1 MAKTNN
7 NSLKLQRAV
16 RSLFYDYQEKKGCLG
31 TTYAQAACGCDNALQ
46 MWRGPKGDKGD
57 PGPQG
62 PKGDNAGSFLVSAE
76 FVVNPAGQPEGS
88 YLKLVLIDV
97 AQQEQVVYVNLSEL
111 EDVYSAGNGI
121 DITSMVIAA
130 KLGAG
135 LTFDQQGNITSAYQ
149 FCDGLDETSNVVKV
163 KLDASNNIL
172 GFAGSG
178 CKGLTATVGLAQSSS
193 GVNLVLTGASG
204 AVLSTIPLEGGT
216 GITVQ
221 KNAQTGGFTWLVD
234 FSDVISSTAGNNLTI
249 SDNKLYVGN
258 SALSYTVGDGTFT
271 LTNAAGGTSTVTLPT
286 VVRSLDRADLV
297 CEGEN
302 APYLR
307 LTFKRD
313 NGQNLYQD
321 VSLACLASALDVI
334 SDVNIDVQCETS
346 RDLEPVVFFSAQG
359 QATIITQEVYEE
371 ILEDPRAPSD
381 TVAHDVVALG
391 EAYTLELQ
399 GTSTSSP
406 EPTLYLN
413 ARIISN
419 YDSFWETGDLA
430 TQSAYIP
437 LADVIA
443 AGAEGYR
450 LLEPF
455 DFDPTIE
462 WTNYPDR
469 RVRIVVTVD
478 SSGDYYVYTL
488 AYYWDNGVSDKPTTD
503 LVITNAGGDETRV
516 DLNPA
521 INHVGGEVKAVTN
534 PDDRTRVTLRDWPH
548 SEPFEYPA
556 GFYASINAYASLD
569 DVCGDNPLEFLSSTV
584 VDNVFYTYYQ
594 SGTPAVVSM
603 RIEDTNDD
611 ETINY
616 IYQTYLTVDTSNN
629 YACIDKDGN
638 ASVADLVS
646 TGVVLY
652 AYDNRTEKRLDDKQL
667 YVVGELVEDGQ
678 GHPGIAIR
686 AYLQGVKKVLRLGPS
701 CSSDIPLADL
711 GGISGAAL
719 DVQCEMV
726 ESTPYFMS
734 NFQIDFIWFKSD
746 TSYTETTQ
754 TFFYDSRSTD
764 PEATWYGD
772 AAAEGPVASM
782 NFQVAGFRMVYTDLT
797 TNEST
802 TYEWSTLDLAV
813 ATTQNDSVTIL
824 LPNGCF
830 FVARVATT
838 ISIVPARYGIV
849 RSTIYL
855 PWASVPRSYAT
866 RENGYDYKDA
876 ASSLSA
882 NERLDLG
889 TPLPEGI
896 DILDYSIP
904 SLTING
910 VAASVVSGPP
920 YETMLGTLLLE
931 DYEGETTLFFT
942 ASPEYRD
949 NWPRDTEEVLSAA
962 DFVMTDAGGTETR
975 VDMKPLLAHIGGTVQ
990 NMPVGEVTSIPVL
1003 GNDAEPST
1011 AEPGFYVQSDDHMIY
1026 IVGVSDTDGLS
1037 YETTVAEGKVTVC
1050 TYEQIKSIGMSF
1062 YYFDKPNTAPQY
1074 SYYLVADPVSGAPY
1088 DMQDILDAGD
1098 EGVELLAASG
1108 TAFPPVF
1115 VSDAPSV
1122 RIRATYTHVSDDVE
1136 PGGGE
1141 IRGALRAVA
1150 YPDCYTF
1157 ELFGQAFAL
1166 ALCLAPSCDPCIDLT
1181 PAIGDAIT
1189 SVSGTV
1195 SCDGTVTPFEDGAY
1209 INGEYSDASNN
1220 VIYGISE
1227 SVSSNAQVTFEL
1239 PQGTATL
1246 FPEVWIA
1253 DPNDSHMS
1261 YSYVFSNGIPVS
1273 ELTVGARFCSDER
1286 LHGYTP
1292 H

>member
-57 PGPQG
+57 QGPQG

-178 CKGLTATVGLAQSSS
+178 CKGLTATVNLTQAAS
-193 GVNLVLTGASG
+193 GVALVLTGAGG

-258 SALSYTVGDGTFT
+258 STLSYTVGDGVFT
-271 LTNAAGGTSTVTLPT
+271 LTNPAGGTSSVTLPT

-334 SDVNIDVQCETS
+334 SGVNIDVQCETS

-399 GTSTSSP
+399 GTSTSAP
-406 EPTLYLN
+406 EPPLYLN

-455 DFDPTIE
+455 DFDPTVE

-478 SSGDYYVYTL
+478 SSGDYYMYTL

-534 PDDRTRVTLRDWPH
+534 PDDRTRVTLRAWPH
-548 SEPFEYPA
+548 SAPFEYPA
-556 GFYASINAYASLD
+556 GFYADINAYASLD
-569 DVCGDNPLEFLSSTV
+569 DVCDDNPLEFLSSTV

-603 RIEDTNDD
+603 HIEDINDD
-611 ETINY
+611 ETTNY

-629 YACIDKDGN
+629 YACLDKDGN

-678 GHPGIAIR
+678 GHPGLAIR
-686 AYLQGVKKVLRLGPS
+686 AYRQGVKKVLRLGPS

-711 GGISGAAL
+711 GGIAGIET
-719 DVQCEMV
+719 DVRCDTTPG
-726 ESTPYFMS
+726 ESTPFEQILDGVISTYTLGPDGTISDLLHRYTIPTDSSARSSFTITLGGDGGSSGLGIEIYAEADDTEPRREALPYNEYS
-734 NFQIDFIWFKSD
+734 NLPLDGSGSTYPECYSLAEFLAAGEQGLPLLYSTISPSSGIPAFAENETLYAAVTDNGNS
-746 TSYTETTQ
+746 SYTF
-754 TFFYDSRSTD
+754 TFTVH
-764 PEATWYGD
+764 T
-772 AAAEGPVASM
+772 
-782 NFQVAGFRMVYTDLT
+782 
-797 TNEST
+797 
-802 TYEWSTLDLAV
+802 
-813 ATTQNDSVTIL
+813 
-824 LPNGCF
+824 
-830 FVARVATT
+830 
-838 ISIVPARYGIV
+838 
-849 RSTIYL
+849 
-855 PWASVPRSYAT
+855 
-866 RENGYDYKDA
+866 
-876 ASSLSA
+876 SA
-882 NERLDLG
+882 
-889 TPLPEGI
+889 
-896 DILDYSIP
+896 
-904 SLTING
+904 
-910 VAASVVSGPP
+910 
-920 YETMLGTLLLE
+920 
-931 DYEGETTLFFT
+931 ETTLT
-942 ASPEYRD
+942 
-949 NWPRDTEEVLSAA
+949 
-962 DFVMTDAGGTETR
+962 TDLVVTNSDGTEQR
-975 VDMKPLLAHIGGTVQ
+975 VDMKPLLAHVG
-990 NMPVGEVTSIPVL
+990 GEVKDVVVGSESVPLIGYADEENYV
-1003 GNDAEPST
+1003 
-1011 AEPGFYVQSDDHMIY
+1011 GFYIDNVYFSAENFCEQQSSACN
-1026 IVGVSDTDGLS
+1026 VVT
-1037 YETTVAEGKVTVC
+1037 ETTHDGVV
-1050 TYEQIKSIGMSF
+1050 
-1062 YYFDKPNTAPQY
+1062 
-1074 SYYLVADPVSGAPY
+1074 
-1088 DMQDILDAGD
+1088 DICLDA
-1098 EGVELLAASG
+1098 V
-1108 TAFPPVF
+1108 PV
-1115 VSDAPSV
+1115 
-1122 RIRATYTHVSDDVE
+1122 
-1136 PGGGE
+1136 
-1141 IRGALRAVA
+1141 
-1150 YPDCYTF
+1150 TF
-1157 ELFGQAFAL
+1157 ELEIYRINADGQEAEPNIVYTTYGSDECSGGEVSSHSLIESYIAAGSAGL
-1166 ALCLAPSCDPCIDLT
+1166 PLYRTTWSWSITPELSDVRLVITPLEGENCYRLSIIQEQVAQRLCLEPSCDPCIDLT

-1189 SVSGTV
+1189 SISGTV
-1195 SCDGTVTPFEDGAY
+1195 SCGVTVIPFEGGAY

-1246 FPEVWIA
+1246 FPEVWVT
-1253 DPNDSHMS
+1253 DPNDSNMS
-1261 YSYVFSNGIPVS
+1261 YAYVFSNGIPVS
-1273 ELTVGARFCSDER
+1273 ELTVGARFCSDEHT
-1286 LHGYTP
+1286 HGFTP
-1292 H
+1292 Q

>member
-46 MWRGPKGDKGD
+46 MWRGPKGEKGD

-76 FVVNPAGQPEGS
+76 FVVDPAGQPAGS

-149 FCDGLDETSNVVKV
+149 FCDGLDETSNVVTV

-178 CKGLTATVGLAQSSS
+178 CKGLTATVSLAQSSS
-193 GVNLVLTGASG
+193 GVNLVLTGANG

-234 FSDVISSTAGNNLTI
+234 FSDVVSGTAGNNLTI
-249 SDNKLYVGN
+249 SNNKLYVGD
-258 SALSYTVGDGTFT
+258 SALTYTVGDGVFT
-271 LTNAAGGTSTVTLPT
+271 LTNASGGTSSVTLPT

-297 CEGEN
+297 CEGAN

-359 QATIITQEVYEE
+359 QVTIITQEVYEE
-371 ILEDPRAPSD
+371 ILEDPRAPYD
-381 TVAHDVVALG
+381 TVAEGVVELG

-399 GTSTSSP
+399 GTSTSAP
-406 EPTLYLN
+406 EPPLYLD
-413 ARIISN
+413 AGIISDD
-419 YDSFWETGDLA
+419 DSSWTTADSVAQPSF
-430 TQSAYIP
+430 IP

-443 AGAEGYR
+443 AGAEGYQ
-450 LLEPF
+450 LLEPV
-455 DFDPTIE
+455 DIDPTTD
-462 WTNYPDR
+462 WVNYPDR

-478 SSGDYYVYTL
+478 SSGDYYMYTL

-548 SEPFEYPA
+548 SAPFEYPA
-556 GFYASINAYASLD
+556 GFYADINAYASLD
-569 DVCGDNPLEFLSSTV
+569 DVCDDNPLEFLSSTV

-603 RIEDTNDD
+603 YIEDINDD
-611 ETINY
+611 ETTNY
-616 IYQTYLTVDTSNN
+616 IYQTYLTVDTGNN
-629 YACIDKDGN
+629 YACLDKDGN

-652 AYDNRTEKRLDDKQL
+652 AYDSRTEKRLDDKQL
-667 YVVGELVEDGQ
+667 YVIGELVEDGQ

-719 DVQCEMV
+719 DIKDDDCVRYVIPETVPIGCGV
-726 ESTPYFMS
+726 EVFYMTQQRYEAVLAGTETRTDSYDELTPDDNAEATTRDVSSYYAACITVGLRDCCVEDCSLGKTDSYSTP
-734 NFQIDFIWFKSD
+734 NIENVPGTLW
-746 TSYTETTQ
+746 
-754 TFFYDSRSTD
+754 
-764 PEATWYGD
+764 EAPWYPIPISQLLAAGD
-772 AAAEGPVASM
+772 AGIELNITAQYGSEPMFGTDKVVVITTANNDGSLTLR
-782 NFQVAGFRMVYTDLT
+782 FRVRGT
-797 TNEST
+797 T
-802 TYEWSTLDLAV
+802 AV
-813 ATTQNDSVTIL
+813 ATTEGTEGL
-824 LPNGCF
+824 K
-830 FVARVATT
+830 A
-838 ISIVPARYGIV
+838 
-849 RSTIYL
+849 
-855 PWASVPRSYAT
+855 
-866 RENGYDYKDA
+866 
-876 ASSLSA
+876 
-882 NERLDLG
+882 DLV
-889 TPLPEGI
+889 
-896 DILDYSIP
+896 
-904 SLTING
+904 LT
-910 VAASVVSGPP
+910 
-920 YETMLGTLLLE
+920 
-931 DYEGETTLFFT
+931 
-942 ASPEYRD
+942 
-949 NWPRDTEEVLSAA
+949 DT
-962 DFVMTDAGGTETR
+962 GGNETR
-975 VDMKPLLAHIGGTVQ
+975 VDMKPLLSHVG
-990 NMPVGEVTSIPVL
+990 GEVKDVVVGNESVPLIGADEEETYAGFVIDAMFAWSSAANFCTDESDVNAVSTVTHDGVVDICYDSTPVAFEFDIYRV
-1003 GNDAEPST
+1003 NDAGQEIESGVLYT
-1011 AEPGFYVQSDDHMIY
+1011 TFGSDEC
-1026 IVGVSDTDGLS
+1026 S
-1037 YETTVAEGKVTVC
+1037 
-1050 TYEQIKSIGMSF
+1050 
-1062 YYFDKPNTAPQY
+1062 
-1074 SYYLVADPVSGAPY
+1074 
-1088 DMQDILDAGD
+1088 GD
-1098 EGVELLAASG
+1098 EASSHSLIESYIAAGSEGLPLYRIEGWNWSASEL
-1108 TAFPPVF
+1108 
-1115 VSDAPSV
+1115 SDICLVVTPLEGENCYRFSV
-1122 RIRATYTHVSDDVE
+1122 V
-1136 PGGGE
+1136 
-1141 IRGALRAVA
+1141 
-1150 YPDCYTF
+1150 
-1157 ELFGQAFAL
+1157 QAQIAQR
-1166 ALCLAPSCDPCIDLT
+1166 LCLEPSCDPCIDLT

-1195 SCDGTVTPFEDGAY
+1195 SCGATVTPFEAGAF
-1209 INGEYSDASNN
+1209 IDGEYSDASNN
-1220 VIYGISE
+1220 TISGIRE

-1246 FPEVWIA
+1246 FPTVWID
-1253 DPNDSHMS
+1253 DPNDSNIS

-1286 LHGYTP
+1286 FHGYTSR
-1292 H
+1292 